1 MFLLYKS
8 VKFGVKLH
16 LVDPR
21 YTSKSCHC
29 CGVIGNRQGKKFSCV
44 NLTCGWVGDADW
56 NGSKNI
62 SALGGVINRPRGSST
77 LFCSLQDVVLRATE
91 NPILAVAG

>member
-1 MFLLYKS
+1 M
-8 VKFGVKLH
+8 
-16 LVDPR
+16 
-21 YTSKSCHC
+21 
-29 CGVIGNRQGKKFSCV
+29 